1 MAEKLTCTIIAKNEV
16 ARIERTIRSVAGLAD
31 EVVVVDSGS
40 TDGTQALATSLGARV
55 VFNPWPGYGPQ
66 KRFAE
71 DQASHDFIL
80 NLDADEW
87 LSDPLFAELQAL
99 KALPNWPAR
108 SFWLKVMLVYQNR
121 TKAAPFAYFNPCVRL
136 YDRRATR
143 FDASTV
149 YDEVPA
155 TDDIRWLQAPVLHQ
169 SFTSMAQLMRKQL
182 NYFEMQAKELKP
194 KRARLWLRLPF
205 EFPVQFFKYYILRRH
220 IFGGID
226 GLVVSQIEAFMRFVR
241 LVIFLGL

>member
-16 ARIERTIRSVAGLAD
+16 ARIARTIRSVQGLAD

-40 TDGTQALATSLGARV
+40 TDGTQALAQSLGARV
-55 VFNPWPGYGPQ
+55 IFNPWPGYGPQ

-71 DQASHDFIL
+71 DQAAHDFIL

-87 LSDPLFAELQAL
+87 LSDALILEL
-99 KALPNWPAR
+99 KAMKAAPHWPAH
-108 SFWLKVMLVYQNR
+108 SMWLKVMLVYQNR
-121 TKAAPFAYFNPCVRL
+121 SKAAPFAYFNPCIRL
-136 YDRRATR
+136 YDRRVTR

-155 TDDIRWLQAPVLHQ
+155 TSDVIWLRAPALHQ

-194 KRARLWLRLPF
+194 GRAKLWWRLPL
-205 EFPVQFFKYYILRRH
+205 EYPTQFFKYYILRRH
-220 IFGGID
+220 VFGGID
-226 GLVVSQIEAFMRFVR
+226 GFIVSHIEAFMRFVR
-241 LVIFLGL
+241 LVIFLKM

>member
-16 ARIERTIRSVAGLAD
+16 ARIARTIRSVQDLAD

-40 TDGTQALATSLGARV
+40 TDGTQALAQSLGARV
-55 VFNPWPGYGPQ
+55 IFNPWPGYGPQ

-87 LSDPLFAELQAL
+87 LSDALISELEAMKAQAQ
-99 KALPNWPAR
+99 WPAR
-108 SFWLKVMLVYQNR
+108 SMWLKVTLVYQNR
-121 TKAAPFAYFNPCVRL
+121 SAPAPFAYFNPCIRL
-136 YDRRATR
+136 YDKRVTR
-143 FDASTV
+143 FEASTV

-155 TDDIRWLQAPVLHQ
+155 TSDVIWLSAPALHQ

-194 KRARLWLRLPF
+194 ARAKLWWRLPL
-205 EFPVQFFKYYILRRH
+205 EYPTQFFKYYILRRH

-226 GLVVSQIEAFMRFVR
+226 GFIVAQIEAFMRFVR
-241 LVIFLGL
+241 LVIFLKF